1 MAELSR
7 DGDELVLTL
16 SPIEKAESVRGDLR
30 MPMAT
35 VRSVEVVEDP
45 FHEVHGLRYRGTRLP
60 GRLAVG
66 SFVGSIEDKS
76 LGRTFAAVHHDTRRG
91 LRVQLED
98 GPFDQLIVGA
108 EDPEAVKDRI
118 GRLP

>member
-7 DGDELVLTL
+7 QGDELVVML
-16 SPIEKAESVRGDLR
+16 SRAEKAESIHGDLR
-30 MPMAT
+30 MPMSS

-66 SFVGSIEDKS
+66 SFVGSIEDRP
-76 LGRTFAAVHHDTRRG
+76 LGRTFAAVHHDTPRG
-91 LRVQLED
+91 IRVRLE
-98 GPFDQLIVGA
+98 GESFDQLIIGV
-108 EDPEAVKDRI
+108 EDPEGVKDQM
-118 GRLP
+118 GTLP

>member
-1 MAELSR
+1 MATLGR
-7 DGDELVLTL
+7 QGDELVLTL
-16 SPIEKAESVRGDLR
+16 SPIEKAESVHGDLR
-30 MPMAT
+30 WPMAS

-76 LGRTFAAVHHDTRRG
+76 FDRTFAAVHHHTPRG
-91 LRVQLED
+91 LRVRLD
-98 GPFDQLIVGA
+98 GESFDQLIIGA
-108 EDPEAVKDRI
+108 EDPEGVVDQI
-118 GRLP
+118 GPLP

>member
-7 DGDELVLTL
+7 QGDDLVLTL
-16 SPIEKAESVRGDLR
+16 SPMEKVESVRGDLR
-30 MPMAT
+30 TPMSS

-76 LGRTFAAVHHDTRRG
+76 LGKTFAAVHHDTPRG
-91 LRVQLED
+91 LRVRLE
-98 GPFDQLIVGA
+98 GGSFDQLIVGT
-108 EDPEAVKDRI
+108 EDPEGVKAQIDA
-118 GRLP
+118 LP